1 MTAEAEMI
9 RTFIAVSAIV
19 FSSVMA
25 AAQASGNIGYSQSSG
40 SSRARQAERNK
51 RVPVPGETHP
61 SDGMFLEASVLMNV
75 PADEYVAVF
84 GVSQECV
91 TVAECGQKIDAVTA
105 EFSTAVQQ
113 LGISRNEINVD
124 FATQNRIY
132 EFKITGDVAK
142 EELTGFEVKKNVAIH
157 YRDKHMLD
165 KLIVAAS
172 RSKIFD
178 LIKVDYLVKDQMA
191 VENRL
196 MEEAARIIKQ
206 KASRYEQL
214 LGVKLDSPV
223 RIYAEK
229 PSIYFPIEMYDS
241 YTAQESE
248 SLSNAYERDRGR
260 YAVQGARKSRTFFFN
275 PLTADGFDYVI
286 NPVVVEPVVQ
296 FTLYLKVIYGSDQA
310 KAAKP

>member
-1 MTAEAEMI
+1 MK
-9 RTFIAVSAIV
+9 TFIVLSAVIYC
-19 FSSVMA
+19 SVLA
-25 AAQASGNIGYSQSSG
+25 VAQASGNIGYSQSSG

-51 RVPVPGETHP
+51 RVPLPGETHP

-84 GVSQECV
+84 GVSQECA
-91 TVAECGQKIDAVTA
+91 TVAECSQKIDTVIA
-105 EFSTAVQQ
+105 EFTAAVHQ
-113 LGISRNEINVD
+113 LGIGRNDVNVD
-124 FATQNRIY
+124 FVAQNRIY

-142 EELTGFEVKKNVAIH
+142 EELTGFEIKKNVAIH
-157 YRDKHMLD
+157 YRDKLLLD
-165 KLIVAAS
+165 KLVVAAS

-178 LIKVDYLVKDQMA
+178 LIKVDYLVKDQAA
-191 VENRL
+191 VDNRL
-196 MEEAARIIKQ
+196 IEEASRIIKQ
-206 KASRYEQL
+206 KAAKYEQL
-214 LGVKLDSPV
+214 LGVKLDSPI

-248 SLSNAYERDRGR
+248 SLSNAYERDRAR

-275 PLTADGFDYVI
+275 PLNADGFDYVV

-296 FTLYLKVIYGSDQA
+296 FTLYLKVIYGSDQG

>member
-1 MTAEAEMI
+1 MI
-9 RTFIAVSAIV
+9 KGYIVVSAVV
-19 FSSVMA
+19 FCSVLA
-25 AAQASGNIGYSQSSG
+25 LAQASGNIGYSQSSG

-51 RVPVPGETHP
+51 RVPLPGETHP

-84 GVSQECV
+84 GVSQECA
-91 TVAECGQKIDAVTA
+91 TVSECSQKIDTVIA
-105 EFSTAVQQ
+105 EFTAAVHQ
-113 LGISRNEINVD
+113 LGIGRNDVNVD
-124 FATQNRIY
+124 FVAQNRIY
-132 EFKITGDVAK
+132 EFKVTGDLAK
-142 EELTGFEVKKNVAIH
+142 EELTGFEIKKNVAIH
-157 YRDKHMLD
+157 YRDKLLLD
-165 KLIVAAS
+165 KLVVAAS

-178 LIKVDYLVKDQMA
+178 LIKVDYLVKDQAA
-191 VENRL
+191 VENKL
-196 MEEAARIIKQ
+196 TEEASRIIKQ
-206 KASRYEQL
+206 KAAKYEQL
-214 LGVKLDSPV
+214 LGVKLDSPI

-275 PLTADGFDYVI
+275 ALNADGFDYVI

-296 FTLYLKVIYGSDQA
+296 FTLYLKVMYGTDQP
-310 KAAKP
+310 KIAKP

>member
-1 MTAEAEMI
+1 MI
-9 RTFIAVSAIV
+9 RAYIAVMMALA
-19 FSSVMA
+19 SSTLAVG
-25 AAQASGNIGYSQSSG
+25 QTSGNIGYSQSSG

-51 RVPVPGETHP
+51 RVPLPGEPHP

-75 PADEYVAVF
+75 LADEYVAVF

-91 TVAECGQKIDAVTA
+91 TVAECSQKIDAVIA
-105 EFSTAVQQ
+105 EFTTAVQQ
-113 LGISRNEINVD
+113 LGIGRNDTNVD
-124 FATQNRIY
+124 FVGQNRTY
-132 EFKITGDVAK
+132 DYKITGDVAK
-142 EELTGFEVKKNVAIH
+142 EELTGFEIKKNVAIH
-157 YRDKHMLD
+157 YRDKLMLD

-178 LIKVDYLVKDQMA
+178 LIKVDYLVKDQIA

-196 MEEAARIIKQ
+196 MEEASRVIKQ
-206 KASRYEQL
+206 KAAKYEQL

-241 YTAQESE
+241 YTAQESG

-275 PLTADGFDYVI
+275 PLNADGFDYVV

-296 FTLYLKVIYGSDQA
+296 FTLYLKVIYGTDQA

>member
-1 MTAEAEMI
+1 MI
-9 RTFIAVSAIV
+9 RNFMVVSTVV
-19 FSSVMA
+19 FAGILA
-25 AAQASGNIGYSQSSG
+25 AAQTSGNIGYSQSSG

-51 RVPVPGETHP
+51 RIPLPGEAHP

-84 GVSQECV
+84 GVTQECV
-91 TVAECGQKIDAVTA
+91 TVAECSQKVDAVVA
-105 EFSTAVQQ
+105 EFSAAVQQ
-113 LGISRNEINVD
+113 LGIGRNDLNVD
-124 FATQNRIY
+124 FVAQNRIY
-132 EFKITGDVAK
+132 DFKIAGDLAK
-142 EELTGFEVKKNVAIH
+142 EELTGFEIKKNVAIH
-157 YRDKHMLD
+157 YRDKLMLD
-165 KLIVAAS
+165 KLVIAAS

-178 LIKVDYLVKDQMA
+178 LIKVDYLVKDQVA

-196 MEEAARIIKQ
+196 MEEAARILKL
-206 KASRYEQL
+206 KAAKYEQL
-214 LGVKLDSPV
+214 LGVKLDSPI

-248 SLSNAYERDRGR
+248 SLSNAYERDRNR

-275 PLTADGFDYVI
+275 PLNADGFDYVI

-296 FTLYLKVIYGSDQA
+296 FTLYLKVIYGTDQP
-310 KAAKP
+310 KTTRP